1 MDFIRFCTF
10 FSEVRQFFYH
20 TLPYYYWF
28 FHIIMDSSISFPHS
42 VPLQIVINC
51 QIITDSSTFL
61 TDFSIFFTD
70 YYIVSWFSLVSR
82 SSIFFQIFYGFFQ
95 ILPDSSKF
103 LWIST
108 DCYRFLQITCLSS
121 ITIYFLSQLYQFSF
135 DGFLLIF
142 IFITFFC
149 VSLVFASSSLLHSRP
164 HNICNCTN
172 RCLC

>member
-42 VPLQIVINC
+42 VPLQIVINH

-95 ILPDSSKF
+95 ILPYFF
-103 LWIST
+103 LISM
-108 DCYRFLQITCLSS
+108 DFYWLLQIPTDYMLIIDNNLFL
-121 ITIYFLSQLYQFSF
+121 ITTIPIFIWWFPTNIYFYY
-135 DGFLLIF
+135 FLLRLFGVCFVISF
-142 IFITFFC
+142 T
-149 VSLVFASSSLLHSRP
+149 
-164 HNICNCTN
+164 
-172 RCLC
+172 